1 MSEYRKAI
9 VSGVFAALAFLAPV
23 VDDGVTAGEIL
34 SALVAGGIGAG
45 VTWAVPNKAK
55 RA

>member
-1 MSEYRKAI
+1 MSINKAI

-34 SALVAGGIGAG
+34 SAVVAGGIGAG
-45 VTWAVPNKAK
+45 VTWAVPNRPKP
-55 RA
+55 